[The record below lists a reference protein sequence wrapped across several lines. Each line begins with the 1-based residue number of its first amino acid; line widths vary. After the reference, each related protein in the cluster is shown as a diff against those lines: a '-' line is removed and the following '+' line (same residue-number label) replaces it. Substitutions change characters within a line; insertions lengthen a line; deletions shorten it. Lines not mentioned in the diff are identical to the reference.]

1 MIDTKLLL
9 GAGVALAG
17 IVTYWISRPSE
28 NPLAG
33 KAEVTVV
40 EGKTPKTETRPAP
53 QSTSITK
60 GEPPLTDEG
69 ETREKARSRIGQ
81 QILPLLNRTGMDGR
95 LFHDRLIGEHR
106 DGPWADKAEGH
117 IQAAYGKLKAIS
129 EAGRSVDIQCGSS
142 ICEVTGD
149 LEDRPGGKH
158 ADAMRAVQDFQLIQT
173 MAALG
178 YEWETTVF
186 GRGADGHEM
195 FVTYFTRSS
204 PKALKMPP
212 RQL

>member
-28 NPLAG
+28 NPPAG

-40 EGKTPKTETRPAP
+40 EGKAQKTETRPAP

-95 LFHDRLIGEHR
+95 LFTI
-106 DGPWADKAEGH
+106 A
-117 IQAAYGKLKAIS
+117 
-129 EAGRSVDIQCGSS
+129 
-142 ICEVTGD
+142 
-149 LEDRPGGKH
+149 
-158 ADAMRAVQDFQLIQT
+158 
-173 MAALG
+173 
-178 YEWETTVF
+178 
-186 GRGADGHEM
+186 
-195 FVTYFTRSS
+195 
-204 PKALKMPP
+204 
-212 RQL
+212 

>member
-1 MIDTKLLL
+1 MIDTKLLA

-17 IVTYWISRPSE
+17 VVTYWISRPSD
-28 NPLAG
+28 NPPAG
-33 KAEVTVV
+33 NAEVTVV
-40 EGKTPKTETRPAP
+40 EGRAPKAKTRPAL
-53 QSTSITK
+53 QSQSITK
-60 GEPPLTDEG
+60 DGSPLSDEG
-69 ETREKARSRIGQ
+69 ETREKVRSRIGQ

-106 DGPWADKAEGH
+106 DDPWADKAEGN
-117 IQAAYGKLKAIS
+117 IQAAYGKLKAIG

-149 LEDRPGGKH
+149 LEDRPGAKH
-158 ADAMRAVQDFQLIQT
+158 ADAMRAVQDFQLIQA

-204 PKALKMPP
+204 PKTLKMAPQQP
-212 RQL
+212 